1 MKFESDVEM
10 QIEYS
15 IEAVN
20 LTKRYGDLVAVDH
33 ISFEVKKGEIF
44 GFLGPNGAGKTT
56 TIRMLTGVTKPTSGK
71 AVISGFDV
79 VSEPNR
85 AKENVGVVPDVS
97 YLYDEM
103 TVWSN
108 LIFSASLFGI
118 PKETRETRARELLQ
132 LFGLYERRNDRVGA
146 FSRGMQK
153 RVMIA
158 AALIHEPEIFFLDEP
173 TTGLDVQSSRQIRG
187 LIKELNRKGATVFLT
202 THYIEEADQLCHR
215 IAILDRGKMIT
226 VDTPEKLKTT
236 VEAEHIIEVS
246 FDHTE
251 DVANELNALSHF
263 RGVVTTGDK
272 FRLYVEDPS
281 ETLPLIF
288 DLAKKNHWK
297 VISVNTLMPSLED
310 AFVRLTGLHAE
321 VMTIEK
327 EHMKPV
333 RG

>member
-1 MKFESDVEM
+1 MMVTM
-10 QIEYS
+10 QAEYAIEVS
-15 IEAVN
+15 N
-20 LTKRYGDLVAVDH
+20 LTKKYGELVAVDH
-33 ISFEVKKGEIF
+33 INFQVKKSEIF

-79 VSEPNR
+79 VREPIR
-85 AKENVGVVPDVS
+85 SKGQVGVVPDVS

-103 TVWSN
+103 SVWSN
-108 LIFSASLFGI
+108 LIFSARLFSI
-118 PKETRETRARELLQ
+118 PKETGETRARELLK

-158 AALIHEPEIFFLDEP
+158 AALIHEPELLFLDEP
-173 TTGLDVQSSRQIRG
+173 TTGLDVQSSRQIREMV
-187 LIKELNRKGATVFLT
+187 KELNRKGVTVFLT
-202 THYIEEADQLCHR
+202 THYIEEADQLCHS
-215 IAILDRGKMIT
+215 IAIIDRGRMIT
-226 VDTPEKLKTT
+226 VDTPERLKTM

-251 DVANELNALSHF
+251 DIANKLKVLSHVKN
-263 RGVVTTGDK
+263 VVTAGDK
-272 FRLYVEDPS
+272 FRLCVEDPS

-288 DLAKKNHWK
+288 DFAKEHQIK
-297 VISVNTLMPSLED
+297 VLSVNTLKPTLED
-310 AFVRLTGLHAE
+310 AFCRLTGLQSE

-327 EHMKPV
+327 EHIRPG